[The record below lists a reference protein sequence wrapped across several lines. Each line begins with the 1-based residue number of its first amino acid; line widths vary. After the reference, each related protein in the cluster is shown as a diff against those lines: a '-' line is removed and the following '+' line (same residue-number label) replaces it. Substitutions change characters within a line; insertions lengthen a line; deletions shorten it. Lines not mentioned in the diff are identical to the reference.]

1 MAQILVRDLDED
13 VKTRLQQRARRHG
26 RSMEAEVRD
35 ILHNAVARDTR
46 AREHLGTSISKRF
59 RSIGL
64 DTPVEEL
71 RGWAIRTP
79 DFAE

>member
-1 MAQILVRDLDED
+1 MAQLLVRNLDED
-13 VKTRLQQRARRHG
+13 VKTRLQQRAKRHG

-35 ILHNAVARDTR
+35 ILRNAIAQETSVR
-46 AREHLGTSISKRF
+46 AHLGTNISKRF
-59 RSIGL
+59 RSVGL

-71 RGWAIRTP
+71 RNWEIRTP